1 MLLRKPEKYTLA
13 IYPHFRAIFHMNY
26 TIKVSQPETAHT
38 ECLVI
43 GVYTEKLLSDAAQ
56 SVNVSTSGAIKK
68 VLNHGDMTGKLGE
81 TQMLYDI
88 DGVAAKRILL
98 VGLGK
103 AKSITIKQFQN
114 LHNSVTKQLQKGGTT
129 DVLSYLH
136 EIKIN
141 NQSEAQKV
149 QQVVAAV
156 GNALYRF
163 TEHKSSAPEIKVPL
177 KKWQLGV
184 NSRKDLAKLEK
195 AILIGAALTDG
206 MSMTKDLGNQP
217 GNVATPSYLADQA
230 HALAKQ
236 YSNIKVS
243 VLDEKELEEMG
254 AGAFISVSKGSTEPG
269 KLIIMEYHEN
279 KKSDQPVVLV
289 GKGVTFDSGGIS
301 LKPGA
306 AMDEM
311 KYDMCGAASVFGTM
325 KAIAEMKAT
334 VNLICVIAAAEN
346 MPAGNASKPGDVVTT
361 LSGKTV
367 EILNTDAEGRLVL
380 CDALTYVERFN
391 PKVVIDIATLTG
403 AVIIALG
410 KIPSGLMSN
419 NNKLASELESIG
431 QETGDRVWRLPIWDD
446 YQSQL
451 NSNFADLQ
459 NIGGREG
466 GTITAACFLSHFTKK
481 YNWAHLDIAGTAWS
495 SGTNKGA
502 SGRPVPLLTQY
513 LLDKHSS

>member
-1 MLLRKPEKYTLA
+1 
-13 IYPHFRAIFHMNY
+13 MNY
-26 TIKVSQPETAHT
+26 SIKVSAPETARTQCLILGIYAGKRLT
-38 ECLVI
+38 E
-43 GVYTEKLLSDAAQ
+43 AAQ
-56 SVNVSTSGAIKK
+56 AVDDASAGAIKK
-68 VLNHGDMTGKLGE
+68 ALSHGDISGQLGG
-81 TQMLYDI
+81 TQMLYEVG
-88 DGVAAKRILL
+88 GVSAKRVLL

-103 AKSITIKQFQN
+103 AKSMTIKQYQG
-114 LHNSVTKQLQKGGTT
+114 LHSTVAKQLQKGGTT

-136 EIKIN
+136 EAEIN
-141 NQSEAQKV
+141 DQSDAQKI
-149 QQVVAAV
+149 QQAVAAV

-163 TEHKSSAPEIKVPL
+163 TEHKPSAPEVKTPL

-184 NSRKDLAKLEK
+184 TTRKGLAKLEE
-195 AILIGAALTDG
+195 AVVIGTALTGG

-217 GNVATPSYLADQA
+217 GNVATPSYLAEQA
-230 HALAKQ
+230 VELSKQ
-236 YSNIKVS
+236 YRSIKTNVI
-243 VLDEKELEEMG
+243 DEKELEKMG
-254 AGAFISVSKGSTEPG
+254 AGAFVSVSKGSTEPG
-269 KLIIMEYHEN
+269 KLIVMEYRKG
-279 KKSDQPVVLV
+279 KKGGKPAVLV

-306 AMDEM
+306 GMDEM
-311 KYDMCGAASVFGTM
+311 KYDMGGAASVFGTM
-325 KAIAEMKAT
+325 KAIAEMQAP
-334 VNLICVIAAAEN
+334 VNLVCVVAAAEN

-380 CDALTYVERFN
+380 CDALTYVERFD

-419 NNKLASELESIG
+419 NDKLARDLEDIG

-446 YQSQL
+446 YQPQL

-466 GTITAACFLSHFTKK
+466 GSITAACFLSRFTEK
-481 YNWAHLDIAGTAWS
+481 YNWAHLDIAGTAWV
-495 SGTNKGA
+495 SGGAKGA
-502 SGRPVPLLTQY
+502 TGRPVPLLTQY
-513 LLDKHSS
+513 LLEKHSS